1 MEVSMLRIHSTIIE
15 CVVQLRPVLNKI
27 ESKDADLGKQ
37 MRRAL
42 QSVPLNVAEGSS
54 SRGGNRGAR
63 YHTAAGSMKEVI
75 ACVDVAIAL
84 GYVATVD
91 TQLRDKLHKVV
102 NTLKKV
108 AM

>member
-1 MEVSMLRIHSTIIE
+1 
-15 CVVQLRPVLNKI
+15 
-27 ESKDADLGKQ
+27 

-63 YHTAAGSMKEVI
+63 YHAAAGSMNEVI
-75 ACVDVAIAL
+75 ACVDVAVAM
-84 GYVATVD
+84 GYVASVD
-91 TQLRDKLHKVV
+91 AVLLDRLHKVV
-102 NTLKKV
+102 CTLKKV

>member
-1 MEVSMLRIHSTIIE
+1 VLRIYSTIIE
-15 CVVQLRPVLNKI
+15 CVVQLRPILQKI

-42 QSVPLNVAEGSS
+42 QSVPLNVAEGSG

-63 YHTAAGSMKEVI
+63 YHAAAGSMNEVI
-75 ACVDVAIAL
+75 ACVDVAVAL
-84 GYVATVD
+84 GYVGTVD
-91 TQLRDKLHKVV
+91 AGLVDRLHKIV